1 MELWFS
7 LNIAFVEKALWI
19 FVLNDESVKNPVH
32 FLCVGLNFKSI
43 GKPSFIVDATH
54 NMTDEAIEWY

>member
-19 FVLNDESVKNPVH
+19 FVLNDESVKYPSPTM
-32 FLCVGLNFKSI
+32 GLNFKSI
-43 GKPSFIVDATH
+43 GKLSFIVDATH
-54 NMTDEAIEWY
+54 NMTDETIEWY